1 MNKGKIIQVM
11 GPVVDV
17 AFEDGNLPH
26 IQDAL
31 TVMNNGK
38 RCVMEV
44 AQHIGGDVVRC
55 IMLASSEGLYKDME
69 VEATGQ
75 GIAVPVGEKTLG
87 RLFNVLGDTLDGG
100 ESLEGE
106 EKWVI
111 HRDPP
116 SFADQSPVV
125 EMLETGI
132 KVIDLLAPYAK
143 GGKIGLFELAHRG
156 TIFLDEI
163 GEIPITLQAKL
174 LRVLQE
180 KEIRRIGSTSVHP
193 IDVRVVSATNINIEE
208 KIRSGQFRSDLY
220 YRLNLLD
227 ISIPPLRERREDV
240 QELVD
245 FYLTRFACEMGKR
258 IPTVTPE
265 AAQLLMQYDW
275 PGNVR
280 ELRNVCERLIV
291 LNDSDF
297 VSAELLRQL
306 KIFRESKAREPVI
319 LPEEQ
324 MEDTVYSRLKP
335 KKKKKELAEE
345 LGVSRTTLWRMAKR
359 QSELEQKQR
368 EQEISKR
375 RSE

>member
-1 MNKGKIIQVM
+1 MNKGRIVQVM

-17 AFEDGNLPH
+17 VFEDGNLPY
-26 IQDAL
+26 IKDAL
-31 TVMNNGK
+31 EVENNGK
-38 RCVMEV
+38 KCIMEV
-44 AQHIGGDVVRC
+44 AQHLGNNEVRC
-55 IMLASSEGLYKDME
+55 LMLAASEGLHKDME
-69 VEATGQ
+69 VTATGA
-75 GIAVPVGEKTLG
+75 GIKVPVGEKTLG
-87 RLFNVLGDTLDGG
+87 RLFNVLGETIDNG
-100 ESLEGE
+100 EQIEDA

-111 HRDPP
+111 HREPP
-116 SFADQSPVV
+116 TFEDQSPVV
-125 EMLETGI
+125 EILETGI